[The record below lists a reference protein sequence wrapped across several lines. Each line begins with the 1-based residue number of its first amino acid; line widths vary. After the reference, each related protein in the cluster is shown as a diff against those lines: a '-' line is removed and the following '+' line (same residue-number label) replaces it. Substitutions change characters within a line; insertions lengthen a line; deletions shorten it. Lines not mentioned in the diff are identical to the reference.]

1 MRIRITEQEFRKV
14 NSAEPEGYSDLQKT
28 LKRIDAKYSAA
39 FQDPGLKLPET
50 LGLGKRT
57 YEKQSEE
64 TLRKQAAEQ
73 LKNVY
78 DRARNDL
85 QTENASAVRKV
96 RDSAQKAREDEA
108 SVRELLPQQLEK
120 TKETLKNAAIRKGT
134 ARSSILEQASEE
146 EEAQAAKTLRDAKEK
161 TLATLRS
168 LAEEEAALQTRFGK
182 EEDLLE
188 EKYAQQVEDRLQK
201 LRKEEESKEA
211 EVLKFNN
218 AVDEKEAKYQKS
230 REEAMLNARY
240 KEWDRINGVSSL
252 LAQLGEEGLKRRV
265 EEEKAEAVQTYLAR
279 FTPRQA
285 LDLFLNDDSMKE
297 TLGGA
302 YDAVYRYLQRRNG

>member
-1 MRIRITEQEFRKV
+1 M
-14 NSAEPEGYSDLQKT
+14 
-28 LKRIDAKYSAA
+28 
-39 FQDPGLKLPET
+39 
-50 LGLGKRT
+50 
-57 YEKQSEE
+57 
-64 TLRKQAAEQ
+64 
-73 LKNVY
+73 
-78 DRARNDL
+78 
-85 QTENASAVRKV
+85 
-96 RDSAQKAREDEA
+96 
-108 SVRELLPQQLEK
+108 
-120 TKETLKNAAIRKGT
+120 
-134 ARSSILEQASEE
+134 
-146 EEAQAAKTLRDAKEK
+146 
-161 TLATLRS
+161 RS

-218 AVDEKEAKYQKS
+218 AVD
-230 REEAMLNARY
+230 
-240 KEWDRINGVSSL
+240 DRINGVSSL